1 MSKAS
6 SRTGLRFFPLA
17 RKLRNARD
25 CFYADDTLLMVTLAI
40 FVGPPAV
47 ILALSLSKID
57 DAFMIREELVGTMV
71 LGYVF
76 QGMDSGDS
84 HFAVL
89 VQGGFMK

>member
-1 MSKAS
+1 
-6 SRTGLRFFPLA
+6 
-17 RKLRNARD
+17 
-25 CFYADDTLLMVTLAI
+25 MVTLAI